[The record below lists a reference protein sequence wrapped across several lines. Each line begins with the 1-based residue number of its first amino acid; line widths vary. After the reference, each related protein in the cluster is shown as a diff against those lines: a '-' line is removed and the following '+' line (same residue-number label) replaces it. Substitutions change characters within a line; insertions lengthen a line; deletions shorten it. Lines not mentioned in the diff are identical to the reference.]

1 MIAVKSNTAEQGCS
15 PVSSNCVIW
24 QGPSLSC
31 ISLCNGDTVSD
42 VMYKVATDLCTLK
55 DQLDLSD
62 LDLECLLTFCAAT
75 NPAPTE
81 RTLSAVL
88 EFIVDKICCLN
99 NAIDDLNSGDDGYI
113 EPTLALPSCLQY
125 TDQGTGLPVT
135 QLVHR
140 NYTLR
145 IANQYC
151 TLKATVDG
159 HTTQITTLDGRITAL
174 ENEVPD
180 PLPTVTPECILT
192 PGVPTAMN
200 LVLDE
205 LENQYC
211 LLRNILGT
219 NTQLTTAVSQQCE
232 NLTQAQALSVP
243 GTMQGIQGWNSTVVN
258 LAQSMQNMWITI
270 CDIREAILDLK
281 ANIAVTD
288 CTGFVLDF
296 VATANRSTG
305 EVFLDFN
312 PLTVIPLTYG
322 NCLTGSKVTITDGT
336 NTKEFALDLIA
347 EANNSSG
354 TATYIVSGGSV
365 QGVALNTSQTY
376 TVTVEGCV
384 TNGSQTC
391 SKTTIKTITV
401 PCPIV
406 TGVTATIA

>member
-1 MIAVKSNTAEQGCS
+1 MLPTKSNTAEQGCS

-31 ISLCNGDTVSD
+31 INLCNGDTVSD
-42 VMYKVATDLCTLK
+42 VMHKVATDLCTLK
-55 DQLDLSD
+55 SELDLSD

-113 EPTLALPSCLQY
+113 EPTLALPTCLQF
-125 TDQGTGLPVT
+125 TDPGTGLPVT

-140 NYTLR
+140 TYTLR
-145 IANQYC
+145 LANQHC
-151 TLKATVDG
+151 SLKATVDG
-159 HTTQITTLDGRITAL
+159 HTAQISSLDGRITVL

-258 LAQSMQNMWITI
+258 LAESLQNMWITI
-270 CDIREAILDLK
+270 CDIREAVLDLK
-281 ANIAVTD
+281 SNLAVTD
-288 CTGFVLDF
+288 CSGFVLDF
-296 VATANRSTG
+296 VATADRNIG
-305 EVFLDFN
+305 EVYLDFN
-312 PLTVIPLTYG
+312 PLTIIPVGYG
-322 NCLTGSKVTITDGT
+322 NCLTGSRVIISDGT
-336 NTKEFALDLIA
+336 TNKEFALNVVT
-347 EANNSSG
+347 EASNPSL
-354 TATYIVSGGSV
+354 TTFIVSGGSV
-365 QGVALNTSQTY
+365 SGAALNPAQTY
-376 TVTVEGCV
+376 TVTVEACI

-391 SKTTIKTITV
+391 TKSAVKTISV

-406 TGVTATIA
+406 TGVSATIA